1 MANELL
7 SSLLKEYEQK
17 KLKAEM
23 DLEKRKD
30 DLYNKIP
37 RLREI
42 ENELNSSAILKAK
55 DILLNGSKTTYDLKQ
70 TISLLKKEKEQ
81 ILKDNGILP
90 NYLEPFYECKI
101 CKDTGYITDDNYKTK
116 MCNCLKQKLL
126 DYSFNKSN
134 MYNLKNE
141 NFSTFNENI
150 FSDEVDVAKYR
161 FNISPRTNIKNIKQK
176 CIEFVQNFDNPNA
189 KNLLF
194 TGGIGLRKNLYVKL
208 YSSRIIKKRKNCTL
222 SNSSCFA

>member
-7 SSLLKEYEQK
+7 STLLKEYEQK
-17 KLKAEM
+17 KLKAEI
-23 DLEKRKD
+23 DLEKRKEE
-30 DLYNKIP
+30 LYNKIP
-37 RLREI
+37 RLKEI
-42 ENELNSSAILKAK
+42 EDKLNSSAISKAK
-55 DILLNGSKTTYDLKQ
+55 DILLNGSKSTEDLKN
-70 TISLLKKEKEQ
+70 TINLLKQEKEQ
-81 ILKDNGILP
+81 ILKEHGITDS
-90 NYLEPFYECKI
+90 YLEPFYECKF
-101 CKDTGYITDDNYKTK
+101 CKDTGYITDENYKTR

-176 CIEFVQNFDNPNA
+176 CIEFVQNFDDPNS

-194 TGGIGLRKNLYVKL
+194 TGGIGLR
-208 YSSRIIKKRKNCTL
+208 
-222 SNSSCFA
+222 